1 MTRQQLPLV
10 LQAIEA
16 LNTGQRRYAASL
28 LRQELDAAP
37 AGSARWP
44 SVSRLAAE
52 IGEIEIAVEAARR
65 GASSGALD
73 SLLSYW
79 AILATYGR
87 SQDALAEIAALPPR
101 TRKQPSVLHFLATL
115 AGEQGQFAEA
125 HRLFR
130 QALSQA
136 PDAQQIWFG
145 LAMTK
150 TFEMVDGDRDAME
163 ALLKRVRPGDSDTQA
178 RLLYAIG
185 KAWGDIGEADR
196 AFSYFSRGAAMKK
209 RLEPYN
215 TDEPTQFLERAIRD
229 FNPENMAKLMP
240 SDGPSQRSLFVTGL
254 PRSGTTLVQQILA
267 AHSAVGDGAEV
278 NLARPALLPTL
289 DFTMEGALAY
299 QARASGRNP
308 WGEIAADY
316 REFIDVRFR
325 SAGLV
330 VDKSLNQSMLMGLL
344 LHSIPEARVVWL
356 RRQPEDT
363 ALSCFSTFF
372 TSLPWSWSLTD
383 IAKHFRNEDRLFQH
397 WLSLFPDRIFSLEY
411 ECLTQDPRKWIP
423 AVLRHFGLKYEEKV
437 YEFHRLKTNVRTA
450 SVLQVRSP
458 LSSAR
463 IGAARAYSRHLE
475 PFRQA
480 YYD

>member
-1 MTRQQLPLV
+1 MTGQQIPLV

-16 LNTGQRRYAASL
+16 LHTGQRRYAASIL
-28 LRQELDAAP
+28 KQELGAAP
-37 AGSARWP
+37 AGSALWP

-52 IGEIEIAVEAARR
+52 IGEIEIAIEAARR
-65 GASSGALD
+65 AASSGALN
-73 SLLSYW
+73 SLLSYF
-79 AILATYGR
+79 ATLATYGR
-87 SQDALAEIAALPPR
+87 SEDALAEIAALP
-101 TRKQPSVLHFLATL
+101 TETQKQPSVLHFLATI

-130 QALSQA
+130 QALSRA

-145 LAMTK
+145 LAMIK

-163 ALLKRVRPGDSDTQA
+163 ALLKRVRPADSDTQA
-178 RLLYAIG
+178 RLLYALG
-185 KAWGDIGEADR
+185 KAWGDIGEVDR
-196 AFSYFSRGAAMKK
+196 AFSYFIRGAAMKK

-215 TDEPTQFLERAIRD
+215 ADGPAQFVERAIRD

-254 PRSGTTLVQQILA
+254 PRSGTTLVQQILT
-267 AHSAVGDGAEV
+267 AHSAVGNGAEV
-278 NLARPALLPTL
+278 NLARPALLPTV
-289 DFTMEGALAY
+289 DFTLAGALAH

-316 REFIDVRFR
+316 RELIDVRFR

-356 RRQPEDT
+356 RRHPEDT
-363 ALSCFSTFF
+363 ALSCFRTFF

-383 IAKHFRNEDRLFQH
+383 IAKHFRYEDRLFEH
-397 WLSLFPDRIFSLEY
+397 WLSLFPDRIFVLEY

-423 AVLRHFGLKYEEKV
+423 AILGHFGLNEEQDI
-437 YEFHRLKTNVRTA
+437 YDFHRRQANVQTA
-450 SVLQVRSP
+450 SLLQVRSP

-463 IGAARAYSRHLE
+463 VGAAQAYSRHLE
-475 PFRQA
+475 VFRRA